1 MQFGLLGERLP
12 HSFSKE
18 IHGFI
23 GGYEYSLCEVAR
35 ENFQTFMEAKN
46 FRGLN
51 VTIPYKKDVIPF
63 LDSLSEQAQ
72 KIGAVNTIIN
82 EGGKLRGYN
91 TDFFGLKAL
100 IQKTGLELRGKKVLI
115 LGTGGTSQ
123 TAQAVARELKAGEIL
138 KVSRSQKGDAID
150 YSAATTVHSDANVII
165 NTTPLGM
172 YPDNNALP
180 ISLAPFKNLEGVV
193 DVIYN
198 PLRTKL
204 VLEAQARGLLSA
216 GGLFMLVA
224 QAVYAAEK
232 FLDQKISQEK
242 TAEIFSKILLQ
253 KENLVLT
260 GMPGSGK
267 STVGKLAAMALQK
280 TFVDTDDLI
289 TEKYGATPSVV
300 IQEKGIETFRAYEK
314 EVVAEAGAKTGL
326 VIATGGGAV
335 LAPENITALKQNG
348 RIIFLDRPIEEIV
361 PTPDRP
367 LSLDRAALQKR
378 YDERIDTYRQT
389 ADCVLKVK
397 GDAVATAAEAQK
409 LFKEFT
415 S

>member
-18 IHGFI
+18 IHGLI

-100 IQKTGLELRGKKVLI
+100 IQKTGLEIRGKKVLI

-123 TAQAVARELKAGEIL
+123 TAEAVVQELKAAKIL
-138 KVSRSQKGDAID
+138 KVSRSPKGDAID
-150 YSAATTVHSDANVII
+150 YNAATTAHSDANIII

-180 ISLAPFKNLEGVV
+180 ISLASFKNLEGVV

-204 VLEAQARGLLSA
+204 VLEAQTRGLLSA

-242 TAEIFSKILLQ
+242 AAEIFSKILSQ

>member
-300 IQEKGIETFRAYEK
+300 IQEKGIESFRAYEK